1 MSAKVVKPSATR
13 TQKRSRHTR
22 QRLQQAALDVFAE
35 KGWDATTVEDITQKA
50 DLGKG
55 TLYRHFSDKEEILV
69 TLVDQA
75 VDHLSKLLT
84 ERSAEIDTLED
95 VLEHYLT
102 AHYEFY
108 RENSEEFILLFQ
120 GRVLLKLQ
128 SESPGDLEEP
138 YIRYLQTIEEEI
150 RPYLSPRIDP
160 LKIRRLACAV
170 AGFIFGFFSFAMIGM
185 EPDEIETSIKPLR
198 RAFVRSLCTFLGRE

>member
-1 MSAKVVKPSATR
+1 MNTKTSKPAANR
-13 TQKRSRHTR
+13 TQRRSRQTR
-22 QRLQQAALDVFAE
+22 QRLKAAALGVFAE
-35 KGWDATTVEDITQKA
+35 KGVEAATVEDITQKA

-55 TLYRHFSDKEEILV
+55 TLYRHFSDKDDILV
-69 TLVDQA
+69 CLVDAA
-75 VDHLSKLLT
+75 VNHLLQRL
-84 ERSAEIDTLED
+84 INGVDGLDTLED

-108 RENSEEFILLFQ
+108 NESTEEFILLFQ

-128 SESPGDLEEP
+128 SEAPGDLEEP
-138 YIRYLQTIEEEI
+138 YIRYLETIEQHVA
-150 RPYLSPRIDP
+150 PYLSPRIDP
-160 LKIRRLACAV
+160 VKIRRLACAV

-185 EPDEIETSIKPLR
+185 EPEEIETSIKPLR

>member
-1 MSAKVVKPSATR
+1 MNAKTSKPAANR
-13 TQKRSRHTR
+13 TQRRSRQTR
-22 QRLQQAALDVFAE
+22 QRLKAAALGVFAE
-35 KGWDATTVEDITQKA
+35 KGVEAATVEDITQKA

-55 TLYRHFSDKEEILV
+55 TLYRHFSDKDDILV
-69 TLVDQA
+69 CLVDAA
-75 VDHLSKLLT
+75 VNHLLQRL
-84 ERSAEIDTLED
+84 INGVDGLDTLED

-108 RENSEEFILLFQ
+108 NESTEEFILLFQ

-128 SESPGDLEEP
+128 SEAPGDLEEP
-138 YIRYLQTIEEEI
+138 YIRYLETIEQHVA
-150 RPYLSPRIDP
+150 PYLSPRIDP
-160 LKIRRLACAV
+160 VKIRRLACAV

-185 EPDEIETSIKPLR
+185 EPEEIETSIKPLR